1 MYPPQQHATPPPPPP
16 PPPPNPCFSQRL
28 DLPAYLPPVGLCELL
43 SAFLGSKGRKHAQGI
58 LLRRTAFMFYNTL
71 NLLRS
76 IHRWKVFL
84 RAVIKRWE
92 QSIFP
97 LVPFENVELA
107 AGSVQSEVQPF
118 LQESNPAIANPI
130 KVFLHRFCRN
140 MKGFGLERPGLQ
152 DKDCSKSYL
161 SLCIG
166 EGKIP
171 FQNWIPFW
179 KYYYFAVFDI

>member
-1 MYPPQQHATPPPPPP
+1 M
-16 PPPPNPCFSQRL
+16 
-28 DLPAYLPPVGLCELL
+28 
-43 SAFLGSKGRKHAQGI
+43 K
-58 LLRRTAFMFYNTL
+58 
-71 NLLRS
+71 S
-76 IHRWKVFL
+76 ISESSDKKM
-84 RAVIKRWE
+84 RAINISSR
-92 QSIFP
+92 
-97 LVPFENVELA
+97 VPFENVELA

-166 EGKIP
+166 EGKIL
-171 FQNWIPFW
+171 FQN
-179 KYYYFAVFDI
+179 